1 MWKVELQVDSNLP
14 SLNGYNCAF
23 SSFEHMALNS
33 YPSYPSYP
41 FWNSV
46 ETLKESIRFLFHL
59 SNSLFSIGY
68 IFVRAMVHKIIDCQR
83 QDIFRRTLLQVLF

>member
-14 SLNGYNCAF
+14 SLNGDNCAF
-23 SSFEHMALNS
+23 SSFEHMTLK
-33 YPSYPSYP
+33 SYP

-68 IFVRAMVHKIIDCQR
+68 IFVRAIVHKIIDCQR